1 MKNKAPRHKAPLHK
15 APLHIVQA
23 LYQMDIAKTDLERI
37 LKDFP
42 DWQKALADEN
52 ARAHFEAVMRDV
64 ITRKDQLDA
73 LIAVHL
79 PSGWP
84 LERLNKALLAILR
97 AGASELNL
105 RPEDAH
111 AQIVR
116 QYVDVA
122 YDLLDDKTAAM
133 ANAVLDKIKNA

>member
-1 MKNKAPRHKAPLHK
+1 MKNKTPLHK
-15 APLHIVQA
+15 ASLHIVQA

-42 DWQKALADEN
+42 NWQKALADEN
-52 ARAHFEAVMRDV
+52 ARAHFEAVIRDV
-64 ITRKDQLDA
+64 ITRKDQLDE
-73 LIAVHL
+73 LIGVHL

-105 RPEDAH
+105 RPEDART
-111 AQIVR
+111 QIVR

-122 YDLLDDKTAAM
+122 HDLLDDKTAAM